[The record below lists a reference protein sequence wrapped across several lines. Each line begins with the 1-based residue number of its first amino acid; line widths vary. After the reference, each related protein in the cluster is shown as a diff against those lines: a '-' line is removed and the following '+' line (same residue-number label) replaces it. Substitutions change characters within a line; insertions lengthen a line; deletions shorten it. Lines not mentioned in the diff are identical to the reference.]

1 MGGFSVG
8 VGEDEEAGGKRENGD
23 SWAHLLVHAHHRRS
37 KSASD
42 RNSNVLRGYLSSTK
56 DQNLT
61 DVSSP
66 STSTTRGQSFMH
78 DNPIYVSKN
87 MSSKQRASLEK
98 DIELLQLRLQQEKS
112 MRLMLERAM
121 GRASSTL
128 SPGHRHFAA
137 QTTELIAEIESLEE
151 EVANREQQVLS
162 LYRNAFEHC
171 VSRTPSEQ
179 NSSVASPAHPKHES
193 RKHPSVISS
202 SFCSSRKFPLRPL
215 QALVSIDDSGKR
227 TAKTDHANLS
237 TGRNDIGFPK
247 TYPGL
252 AKVRALEKSS
262 MMRTLKDHLHQCPS
276 KLSEEM
282 VRCMAFV
289 YCWLRSAASVN
300 SEKKRSPFLSRSS
313 TNVIQPRRGIGEDP
327 DWSEK
332 SMVEILWISTKKS
345 QFSQASCAINNYR
358 VLVEQLERMNLSQ
371 MEPNAQTAFW
381 INVHNALVMHAYL
394 AYGIYH
400 SSLRRLAFFHKAA
413 YNIGGHVIS
422 ANAIEQSIFG
432 FRSTRNGWWLETI
445 LSATLRRKSG
455 EDRQISSKLGLA
467 NSDPL
472 ICFALCT
479 GAFSDPALRVYT
491 ASNLREELE
500 VAKREF
506 LQSNV
511 LVKKS
516 RKVFL
521 PKMLE
526 RFARESSFGSDDL
539 LKWVSENVDKKLHD
553 SMQKC
558 LDSKSSKK
566 ASQIIEWLPYSS
578 RFRYVFS
585 KELTEKPWWV

>member
-1 MGGFSVG
+1 MGWAGNKSSKVLILLYYKFSSYR
-8 VGEDEEAGGKRENGD
+8 AI
-23 SWAHLLVHAHHRRS
+23 LPLVEM
-37 KSASD
+37 
-42 RNSNVLRGYLSSTK
+42 VTT
-56 DQNLT
+56 Q
-61 DVSSP
+61 
-66 STSTTRGQSFMH
+66 TSYGSMACNINQSF
-78 DNPIYVSKN
+78 
-87 MSSKQRASLEK
+87 
-98 DIELLQLRLQQEKS
+98 IELLQLRLQQEKS

-162 LYRNAFEHC
+162 LYRNVFEHC
-171 VSRTPSEQ
+171 VSRTPCEKK
-179 NSSVASPAHPKHES
+179 SSVASPAHPKHES
-193 RKHPSVISS
+193 KKHPSVISS
-202 SFCSSRKFPLRPL
+202 YFLPLEKG
-215 QALVSIDDSGKR
+215 S
-227 TAKTDHANLS
+227 
-237 TGRNDIGFPK
+237 
-247 TYPGL
+247 
-252 AKVRALEKSS
+252 ALEKSF
-262 MMRTLKDHLHQCPS
+262 MMRTLKDHPHQCPS

-289 YCWLRSAASVN
+289 YCWLCSAASIN
-300 SEKKRSPFLSRSS
+300 SEKKCSPFLSRSS
-313 TNVIQPRRGIGEDP
+313 TNVIQPRRGIGEYP

-345 QFSQASCAINNYR
+345 QFFQASCAINNYR

-394 AYGIYH
+394 AYDIYLN
-400 SSLRRLAFFHKAA
+400 SLRRLAFFHKAA

-432 FRSTRNGWWLETI
+432 FRSTRNGWWFETI
-445 LSATLRRKSG
+445 LAATLRRKSG

-472 ICFALCT
+472 ICFTLCT

-491 ASNLREELE
+491 ASNLREEVE
-500 VAKREF
+500 VAKKEF

-516 RKVFL
+516 IL
-521 PKMLE
+521 CN
-526 RFARESSFGSDDL
+526 SYIGSNFIFVAGIGIL
-539 LKWVSENVDKKLHD
+539 RS
-553 SMQKC
+553 
-558 LDSKSSKK
+558 
-566 ASQIIEWLPYSS
+566 PS
-578 RFRYVFS
+578 RW
-585 KELTEKPWWV
+585 KNH

>member
-1 MGGFSVG
+1 MRRSGLGIKGQLCWLAVRPLRTRKRIICKADQSSKDPAIFLGFKADRKIANLLMEST
-8 VGEDEEAGGKRENGD
+8 
-23 SWAHLLVHAHHRRS
+23 LLVF
-37 KSASD
+37 D
-42 RNSNVLRGYLSSTK
+42 LSTFHGG
-56 DQNLT
+56 NL
-61 DVSSP
+61 
-66 STSTTRGQSFMH
+66 
-78 DNPIYVSKN
+78 
-87 MSSKQRASLEK
+87 L
-98 DIELLQLRLQQEKS
+98 IELLQLRLQQEKS

-128 SPGHRHFAA
+128 SPGQAFCCS
-137 QTTELIAEIESLEE
+137 ELITEIESLEE

-162 LYRNAFEHC
+162 LYRNVFEHC
-171 VSRTPSEQ
+171 VSRTPCEQ

-202 SFCSSRKFPLRPL
+202 YFLPLESS
-215 QALVSIDDSGKR
+215 
-227 TAKTDHANLS
+227 LS
-237 TGRNDIGFPK
+237 DPCK
-247 TYPGL
+247 LY
-252 AKVRALEKSS
+252 
-262 MMRTLKDHLHQCPS
+262 

-358 VLVEQLERMNLSQ
+358 VFVEQLERMNLSQ

-394 AYGIYH
+394 AYDIYH
-400 SSLRRLAFFHKAA
+400 NSLRRLAFFHKAA

-445 LSATLRRKSG
+445 LAATLRRKSG
-455 EDRQISSKLGLA
+455 EDRQISSKMGLA

-472 ICFALCT
+472 ICFAL
-479 GAFSDPALRVYT
+479 VYT
-491 ASNLREELE
+491 ASNLREEVE

-516 RKVFL
+516 IL
-521 PKMLE
+521 CN
-526 RFARESSFGSDDL
+526 SFIGSNFIFVAGIGIL
-539 LKWVSENVDKKLHD
+539 RS
-553 SMQKC
+553 
-558 LDSKSSKK
+558 
-566 ASQIIEWLPYSS
+566 PS
-578 RFRYVFS
+578 RW
-585 KELTEKPWWV
+585 KNH

>member
-1 MGGFSVG
+1 MAIRSHANSTFLQNCDEKLLNWAGWAGREIKVIKLSVSLRTSCKGDGGNQNQNSIYQEGKVG
-8 VGEDEEAGGKRENGD
+8 IE
-23 SWAHLLVHAHHRRS
+23 HLLFA
-37 KSASD
+37 
-42 RNSNVLRGYLSSTK
+42 
-56 DQNLT
+56 
-61 DVSSP
+61 
-66 STSTTRGQSFMH
+66 
-78 DNPIYVSKN
+78 
-87 MSSKQRASLEK
+87 
-98 DIELLQLRLQQEKS
+98 RLHS
-112 MRLMLERAM
+112 CAFTHMLERAM

-128 SPGHRHFAA
+128 SPGQAFCCS
-137 QTTELIAEIESLEE
+137 ELITEIESLKE

-162 LYRNAFEHC
+162 LYRNVFEHC
-171 VSRTPSEQ
+171 VSRTPCEQ

-193 RKHPSVISS
+193 RKHPSIIST
-202 SFCSSRKFPLRPL
+202 
-215 QALVSIDDSGKR
+215 LVSIDDSGKR

-247 TYPGL
+247 TYPGP
-252 AKVRALEKSS
+252 AK
-262 MMRTLKDHLHQCPS
+262 CPS

-300 SEKKRSPFLSRSS
+300 SEKKCSPFLSRSS
-313 TNVIQPRRGIGEDP
+313 INVIQPRRGIGEDP
-327 DWSEK
+327 DWSKK

-394 AYGIYH
+394 AYDIYH
-400 SSLRRLAFFHKAA
+400 NSLRRLAFFHKAA

-445 LSATLRRKSG
+445 LAATLRRKSG

-479 GAFSDPALRVYT
+479 GTFSDPALRVYT
-491 ASNLREELE
+491 TSNLREEVE

-516 RKVFL
+516 ILCYYFI
-521 PKMLE
+521 
-526 RFARESSFGSDDL
+526 GSNFIFVAGIGIL
-539 LKWVSENVDKKLHD
+539 RS
-553 SMQKC
+553 
-558 LDSKSSKK
+558 
-566 ASQIIEWLPYSS
+566 PS
-578 RFRYVFS
+578 RW
-585 KELTEKPWWV
+585 KNH

>member
-1 MGGFSVG
+1 MEST
-8 VGEDEEAGGKRENGD
+8 
-23 SWAHLLVHAHHRRS
+23 LLVFDFSTFHGGNLLVQSMYRS
-37 KSASD
+37 SIWYKFSIDVCLKISTD
-42 RNSNVLRGYLSSTK
+42 IRVGLPISSLGLLK
-56 DQNLT
+56 LN
-61 DVSSP
+61 
-66 STSTTRGQSFMH
+66 
-78 DNPIYVSKN
+78 
-87 MSSKQRASLEK
+87 
-98 DIELLQLRLQQEKS
+98 IELLQLRLQQEKS

-128 SPGHRHFAA
+128 SPGQAFCCS
-137 QTTELIAEIESLEE
+137 ELITEIESLEE

-162 LYRNAFEHC
+162 LYRNVVEHC
-171 VSRTPSEQ
+171 VSRTPCEQ

-193 RKHPSVISS
+193 RKHPS
-202 SFCSSRKFPLRPL
+202 FPLRPL

-247 TYPGL
+247 TYPGP
-252 AKVRALEKSS
+252 AK
-262 MMRTLKDHLHQCPS
+262 CPS

-300 SEKKRSPFLSRSS
+300 SEKKQ
-313 TNVIQPRRGIGEDP
+313 NP
-327 DWSEK
+327 DWSEN

-394 AYGIYH
+394 AYDIYH
-400 SSLRRLAFFHKAA
+400 NSLRRLAFFHKAA

-445 LSATLRRKSG
+445 LAATLRRKSG
-455 EDRQISSKLGLA
+455 EDRQINSKLGLA

-479 GAFSDPALRVYT
+479 GAFSDPTLRVYT
-491 ASNLREELE
+491 ASNLREEVE

-516 RKVFL
+516 IL
-521 PKMLE
+521 CN
-526 RFARESSFGSDDL
+526 SFIGSNFIFVAGIGIL
-539 LKWVSENVDKKLHD
+539 RS
-553 SMQKC
+553 
-558 LDSKSSKK
+558 
-566 ASQIIEWLPYSS
+566 PS
-578 RFRYVFS
+578 RW
-585 KELTEKPWWV
+585 KNH

>member
-1 MGGFSVG
+1 MTIRSHANSTFLQNCDENLLNWAGWAGREIKVIKLSVSLRTSC
-8 VGEDEEAGGKRENGD
+8 KGD
-23 SWAHLLVHAHHRRS
+23 WG
-37 KSASD
+37 
-42 RNSNVLRGYLSSTK
+42 NQNQLST
-56 DQNLT
+56 
-61 DVSSP
+61 
-66 STSTTRGQSFMH
+66 
-78 DNPIYVSKN
+78 
-87 MSSKQRASLEK
+87 
-98 DIELLQLRLQQEKS
+98 IELLQLRLQQEKS

-128 SPGHRHFAA
+128 SPGQAFCCSGNNFAFKS
-137 QTTELIAEIESLEE
+137 IEEQLLNLPTSLYIFSFSSSYFNNLEF
-151 EVANREQQVLS
+151 RLPLLTLYMRKRVLS
-162 LYRNAFEHC
+162 LYRNVFEHC
-171 VSRTPSEQ
+171 VSRTPCEQ

-193 RKHPSVISS
+193 RKHPS
-202 SFCSSRKFPLRPL
+202 FPLRPL

-252 AKVRALEKSS
+252 AK
-262 MMRTLKDHLHQCPS
+262 CPS

-300 SEKKRSPFLSRSS
+300 SEKKRSPFWSRSS
-313 TNVIQPRRGIGEDP
+313 TNVIQPQRGIGEDP

-332 SMVEILWISTKKS
+332 SLVEILWISTKKS

-394 AYGIYH
+394 AYDIYH
-400 SSLRRLAFFHKAA
+400 NSLRRLAFFHKAA
-413 YNIGGHVIS
+413 YNIGGHVIN

-445 LSATLRRKSG
+445 LAATLRRKSG

-491 ASNLREELE
+491 ASNLREEVE

-516 RKVFL
+516 IL
-521 PKMLE
+521 CN
-526 RFARESSFGSDDL
+526 SFIGSNFIFVAGIGIL
-539 LKWVSENVDKKLHD
+539 RS
-553 SMQKC
+553 
-558 LDSKSSKK
+558 
-566 ASQIIEWLPYSS
+566 PS
-578 RFRYVFS
+578 RW
-585 KELTEKPWWV
+585 KNI

>member
-1 MGGFSVG
+1 MEDLERINEDKYWHYNSLIGFSFQSSNFLYLCEQALHNCHAG
-8 VGEDEEAGGKRENGD
+8 VALFKTQEIEYIKR
-23 SWAHLLVHAHHRRS
+23 
-37 KSASD
+37 
-42 RNSNVLRGYLSSTK
+42 
-56 DQNLT
+56 
-61 DVSSP
+61 
-66 STSTTRGQSFMH
+66 
-78 DNPIYVSKN
+78 
-87 MSSKQRASLEK
+87 
-98 DIELLQLRLQQEKS
+98 IELLQLRLQQEKS
-112 MRLMLERAM
+112 KRLMLERAM

-151 EVANREQQVLS
+151 EVTNREQQVLS
-162 LYRNAFEHC
+162 LYRNVFEHC
-171 VSRTPSEQ
+171 VSRTPCEQ
-179 NSSVASPAHPKHES
+179 NSSVASPCHFKLFS
-193 RKHPSVISS
+193 
-202 SFCSSRKFPLRPL
+202 SSRKFPLRPL
-215 QALVSIDDSGKR
+215 QALVSIDDSGKELPR
-227 TAKTDHANLS
+227 LIMLICS
-237 TGRNDIGFPK
+237 
-247 TYPGL
+247 
-252 AKVRALEKSS
+252 ALKKSF

-282 VRCMAFV
+282 VRCMVFV

-358 VLVEQLERMNLSQ
+358 VLVEQLERMNLGQ

-394 AYGIYH
+394 VYGIYH
-400 SSLRRLAFFHKAA
+400 NSLRRLAFFHKAA

-432 FRSTRNGWWLETI
+432 FQSTRNGWVLTLFSLKNQNQILDFSLKYYTILILAHFICFCFLWLETI
-445 LSATLRRKSG
+445 LAATLRRKSG

-491 ASNLREELE
+491 ASNLREEVE

-516 RKVFL
+516 ILCNSFIGSNFIFVAGIGILRSPSRLMMKILLYYFL
-521 PKMLE
+521 IL
-526 RFARESSFGSDDL
+526 
-539 LKWVSENVDKKLHD
+539 
-553 SMQKC
+553 C
-558 LDSKSSKK
+558 
-566 ASQIIEWLPYSS
+566 
-578 RFRYVFS
+578 
-585 KELTEKPWWV
+585 